1 MQQNLR
7 SIRILT
13 MIFFV
18 SGLTVFGIGKLLT
31 SGSSIPTAVA
41 QTNTNA
47 AANTNTKPQTPSST
61 APQTEQEKW
70 LAELTK
76 AIAGKEKE
84 PAEQVFKNIQ
94 LFKGRPAENVL
105 RTMNAFSRA
114 LGVSC
119 THCHTPGQWE
129 KEDLPTKQIARDMVA
144 MVGKINGELLKGIKN
159 IGGKTNVSCSTC
171 HRGQPI
177 PDGRLPEPKKAS

>member
-7 SIRILT
+7 PVRLVLLL
-13 MIFFV
+13 FFV
-18 SGLTVFGIGKLLT
+18 FAFTVFGITKLIM
-31 SGSSIPTAVA
+31 SDSSIPTVSA
-41 QTNTNA
+41 QNA
-47 AANTNTKPQTPSST
+47 NAPAANTNTKPQTPSST

-70 LAELTK
+70 LADLTK

-177 PDGRLPEPKKAS
+177 PDGRLPEPKKS